1 MRAKR
6 ACDVGVIRGTFP
18 VSPPRECVNRKSMK
32 SGNVCSAVGALD
44 NCFQISSSTPRARL
58 GTMSAMDVDPRD
70 GPGEPST
77 SFPRDLFELASDV
90 AMVGAPPSDAVA
102 SQIFQMHPLPDVFA
116 AIGEADEGSKREG
129 DLCSF
134 LDRMFQTGPG
144 KAMLASAMPYAR
156 AGVQADSPRV
166 RQLACA
172 QLGRAAQQVVA
183 AAPDELAGY
192 LTSLVDAVGDEDS
205 GVAAAAADALL
216 AVSTTSASVG
226 EQILT
231 RVSTSTQNERR
242 AEPRLRRHA
251 LAAAIAAGAGA
262 GDAAALTRALLLE
275 LDSPNDPLASV
286 ATMELVAEI
295 VENTPR
301 SKVALALCDATLP
314 RLAAVA
320 AAEPRDDENDAA
332 AGFARA
338 RAATVGARIASA
350 ASTARGS
357 FPHATGGDALLD
369 ALASLL
375 ARAVQGEG
383 DRELGEVACAA
394 VTSLAE
400 STTAIAALCA
410 RKDDRKEILSRVVHL
425 GLGGSRVS
433 TGTRVAALHAV
444 ATFAGAGDQTGRRS
458 RLAAPAMPH
467 EPACGSA
474 ADAETAETAVRDA
487 AYDAAAAI
495 SHFAACFLGT
505 SVMVPAF
512 EMIQLAWRV
521 WMSSL
526 AVSGESLPAPSAFF
540 TGAKSR
546 ARSPWTTQTESAY
559 LYVSKMKAS
568 SLIPFG
574 AVGETVS
581 PVSTS
586 K

>member
-1 MRAKR
+1 
-6 ACDVGVIRGTFP
+6 
-18 VSPPRECVNRKSMK
+18 
-32 SGNVCSAVGALD
+32 
-44 NCFQISSSTPRARL
+44 
-58 GTMSAMDVDPRD
+58 MSAMDVDPRD

-183 AAPDELAGY
+183 AAPEDLAGY

-231 RVSTSTQNERR
+231 RVSESTMNERR

-295 VENTPR
+295 VENTPT
-301 SKVALALCDATLP
+301 SAVALALCDATLP

-357 FPHATGGDALLD
+357 FPHAAGGDALLD

-487 AYDAAAAI
+487 AYDAAAARGVTVGECVSESLAKGGDAFLELRI
-495 SHFAACFLGT
+495 AAYRCVASLGRRPWFAAEVAMSAKALALVTDPAYESTPPGCRWRHEAALGMLAAARAPRGADA
-505 SVMVPAF
+505 SVSDGAASRL
-512 EMIQLAWRV
+512 EA
-521 WMSSL
+521 
-526 AVSGESLPAPSAFF
+526 AVAG
-540 TGAKSR
+540 G
-546 ARSPWTTQTESAY
+546 
-559 LYVSKMKAS
+559 
-568 SLIPFG
+568 PFG
-574 AVGETVS
+574 NGVGSGGAPRVAVAQR
-581 PVSTS
+581 
-586 K
+586 

>member
-1 MRAKR
+1 
-6 ACDVGVIRGTFP
+6 
-18 VSPPRECVNRKSMK
+18 
-32 SGNVCSAVGALD
+32 
-44 NCFQISSSTPRARL
+44 
-58 GTMSAMDVDPRD
+58 MSAMDVDPRD

-77 SFPRDLFELASDV
+77 SFPPDLFELASDV

-156 AGVQADSPRV
+156 AGMQADSPRV
-166 RQLACA
+166 RQLACT
-172 QLGRAAQQVVA
+172 QLGRAAQQVA
-183 AAPDELAGY
+183 AAPEDSAGC

-216 AVSTTSASVG
+216 AVSAASASIGGQV
-226 EQILT
+226 LT
-231 RVSTSTQNERR
+231 RVSESARNERR
-242 AEPRLRRHA
+242 AEPRLRGHA
-251 LAAAIAAGAGA
+251 LAAAISAGAGA

-275 LDSPNDPLASV
+275 LDATSSDPLASM

-295 VENTPR
+295 VEKTPR
-301 SKVALALCDATLP
+301 SAVALALCDATLP

-320 AAEPRDDENDAA
+320 AAEPGENENENDTAA
-332 AGFARA
+332 EFARA

-357 FPHATGGDALLD
+357 FPHASGGDALLD

-383 DRELGEVACAA
+383 DGELGEAACAA

-400 STTAIAALCA
+400 SATAVAALCA
-410 RKDDRKEILSRVVHL
+410 GAKHDRVAILSRLVRL
-425 GLGGSRVS
+425 GLGGRRVP

-444 ATFAGAGDQTGRRS
+444 ATFAGAGDQTGRKS
-458 RLAAPAMPH
+458 RLAAPAAPH

-474 ADAETAETAVRDA
+474 AAAETAEAAMRDA
-487 AYDAAAAI
+487 AYDAAEARGMTVGECVSESLAKGGDSFLELRIAAYRCVA
-495 SHFAACFLGT
+495 SLGRRPWFAAEVAT
-505 SVMVPAF
+505 SPKALALVTDPAY
-512 EMIQLAWRV
+512 ESTPPGCRWRHEAASGMLAAARAPRGV
-521 WMSSL
+521 DASVSDGAAARL
-526 AVSGESLPAPSAFF
+526 EAAVAG
-540 TGAKSR
+540 G
-546 ARSPWTTQTESAY
+546 
-559 LYVSKMKAS
+559 
-568 SLIPFG
+568 PFG
-574 AVGETVS
+574 NGVGGQGAPRVAVAQR
-581 PVSTS
+581 
-586 K
+586 

>member
-1 MRAKR
+1 
-6 ACDVGVIRGTFP
+6 
-18 VSPPRECVNRKSMK
+18 
-32 SGNVCSAVGALD
+32 
-44 NCFQISSSTPRARL
+44 
-58 GTMSAMDVDPRD
+58 MSAMDVDPRD

-144 KAMLASAMPYAR
+144 KALLASAMPYAR

-183 AAPDELAGY
+183 AAPEDLAGY

-216 AVSTTSASVG
+216 AVSATSASVG

-231 RVSTSTQNERR
+231 RVSESTQNERR
-242 AEPRLRRHA
+242 SEPRLRRHA

-295 VENTPR
+295 VEKTPR
-301 SKVALALCDATLP
+301 SAVALALCDATLP

-320 AAEPRDDENDAA
+320 AAEPRENDAA

-350 ASTARGS
+350 VSTARGS
-357 FPHATGGDALLD
+357 FPHAAGGDALLD

-410 RKDDRKEILSRVVHL
+410 RKDDRVAILSRVVHL
-425 GLGGSRVS
+425 GLGGSRVP

-487 AYDAAAAI
+487 AYDAAAARGVTVGECVSESLAKGGDAFLELRI
-495 SHFAACFLGT
+495 AAYRCVASLGRRPWFAAEVATSAKALALVTDPAYESTPPGCRWRHEAALGMLAAARASRGADA
-505 SVMVPAF
+505 SVSDGAASRL
-512 EMIQLAWRV
+512 EA
-521 WMSSL
+521 
-526 AVSGESLPAPSAFF
+526 AVAG
-540 TGAKSR
+540 G
-546 ARSPWTTQTESAY
+546 
-559 LYVSKMKAS
+559 
-568 SLIPFG
+568 PFG
-574 AVGETVS
+574 NGVGGGGAPRVAVAQR
-581 PVSTS
+581 
-586 K
+586 

>member
-1 MRAKR
+1 
-6 ACDVGVIRGTFP
+6 
-18 VSPPRECVNRKSMK
+18 
-32 SGNVCSAVGALD
+32 
-44 NCFQISSSTPRARL
+44 
-58 GTMSAMDVDPRD
+58 MSAMDVAPRD

-77 SFPRDLFELASDV
+77 SFPPDLFELASDV

-156 AGVQADSPRV
+156 AGMQADSPRV
-166 RQLACA
+166 RQLACT
-172 QLGRAAQQVVA
+172 QLGRAAQQVA
-183 AAPDELAGY
+183 AAPEDSAGC

-216 AVSTTSASVG
+216 AVSAASASIGGQV
-226 EQILT
+226 LT
-231 RVSTSTQNERR
+231 RVSESARNERR
-242 AEPRLRRHA
+242 AEPRLRGHA
-251 LAAAIAAGAGA
+251 LAAAISAGAGA

-275 LDSPNDPLASV
+275 LDATSSDPLASM

-295 VENTPR
+295 VEKTPR
-301 SKVALALCDATLP
+301 SAVALALCDATLP

-320 AAEPRDDENDAA
+320 AAEPGENENENDTAA
-332 AGFARA
+332 EFARA

-357 FPHATGGDALLD
+357 FPHASGGDALLD

-383 DRELGEVACAA
+383 DGELGEAACAA

-400 STTAIAALCA
+400 SATAVAALCA
-410 RKDDRKEILSRVVHL
+410 GAKHDRVAILSRLVRL
-425 GLGGSRVS
+425 GLGGRRVP

-444 ATFAGAGDQTGRRS
+444 ATFAGAGDQTGRKS
-458 RLAAPAMPH
+458 RLVAPAAPH

-474 ADAETAETAVRDA
+474 AAAETAEAAMRDA
-487 AYDAAAAI
+487 AYDAAEARGVTVGECVSESLAKGGDSFLELRIAAYRCVA
-495 SHFAACFLGT
+495 SLGRRPWFAAEVAT
-505 SVMVPAF
+505 SPKALALVTDPAY
-512 EMIQLAWRV
+512 ESTPPGCRWRHEAASGMLAAARAPRGV
-521 WMSSL
+521 DASVSDGAAARL
-526 AVSGESLPAPSAFF
+526 EAAVAG
-540 TGAKSR
+540 G
-546 ARSPWTTQTESAY
+546 
-559 LYVSKMKAS
+559 
-568 SLIPFG
+568 PFG
-574 AVGETVS
+574 NGVGGQGAPRVAVAQR
-581 PVSTS
+581 
-586 K
+586 

>member
-1 MRAKR
+1 
-6 ACDVGVIRGTFP
+6 
-18 VSPPRECVNRKSMK
+18 
-32 SGNVCSAVGALD
+32 
-44 NCFQISSSTPRARL
+44 
-58 GTMSAMDVDPRD
+58 MSAMDVDPRD

-77 SFPRDLFELASDV
+77 SFPRDLFELAADV

-183 AAPDELAGY
+183 AAPDELARY

-231 RVSTSTQNERR
+231 RVSTSTQNETR

-295 VENTPR
+295 VENTPT
-301 SKVALALCDATLP
+301 SAVALALCDATLP

-357 FPHATGGDALLD
+357 FPHAAGGDALLD

-375 ARAVQGEG
+375 ARAVQGEDG
-383 DRELGEVACAA
+383 DGELGEAACAA

-400 STTAIAALCA
+400 SATAVAALCA
-410 RKDDRKEILSRVVHL
+410 GAKHDRVAILSRVVHL
-425 GLGGSRVS
+425 GLGGRRVP

-444 ATFAGAGDQTGRRS
+444 ATFAGAGDQTGRKS
-458 RLAAPAMPH
+458 RLAAPAAPH

-474 ADAETAETAVRDA
+474 AAAETAEAAMRDA
-487 AYDAAAAI
+487 AYDAAEARGVTVGECVSESLAKGGDSFLELRIAAYRCVA
-495 SHFAACFLGT
+495 SLGRRPWFAAEVATIPKALALVTDPAYESTPPGCRWRHEAASGMLAAARAPRGVDA
-505 SVMVPAF
+505 SVSDGAAARL
-512 EMIQLAWRV
+512 EA
-521 WMSSL
+521 
-526 AVSGESLPAPSAFF
+526 AVAG
-540 TGAKSR
+540 G
-546 ARSPWTTQTESAY
+546 
-559 LYVSKMKAS
+559 
-568 SLIPFG
+568 PFG
-574 AVGETVS
+574 NGVGGQGAPRVAVAQR
-581 PVSTS
+581 
-586 K
+586 

>member
-1 MRAKR
+1 
-6 ACDVGVIRGTFP
+6 
-18 VSPPRECVNRKSMK
+18 
-32 SGNVCSAVGALD
+32 
-44 NCFQISSSTPRARL
+44 
-58 GTMSAMDVDPRD
+58 MSAMDVDPRD

-77 SFPRDLFELASDV
+77 SFPPDLFELASDV

-156 AGVQADSPRV
+156 AGMQADSPRV
-166 RQLACA
+166 RQLACT
-172 QLGRAAQQVVA
+172 QLGRAAQQVA
-183 AAPDELAGY
+183 AAPEDSAGC

-216 AVSTTSASVG
+216 AVSAASASIGGQV
-226 EQILT
+226 LT
-231 RVSTSTQNERR
+231 RVSESARNERR
-242 AEPRLRRHA
+242 AEPRLRGHA
-251 LAAAIAAGAGA
+251 LAAAISAGAGA

-275 LDSPNDPLASV
+275 LDATSSDPLASM

-295 VENTPR
+295 VEKTPR
-301 SKVALALCDATLP
+301 SAVALALCDATLP

-320 AAEPRDDENDAA
+320 AAEPGENENENDTAA
-332 AGFARA
+332 EFARA

-357 FPHATGGDALLD
+357 FPHASGGDALLD

-383 DRELGEVACAA
+383 DGELGEAACAA

-400 STTAIAALCA
+400 SATAVAALCA
-410 RKDDRKEILSRVVHL
+410 GAKHDRVAILSRLVRL
-425 GLGGSRVS
+425 GLGGRRVP

-444 ATFAGAGDQTGRRS
+444 ATFAGAGDQTGRKS
-458 RLAAPAMPH
+458 RLAAPAAPH

-474 ADAETAETAVRDA
+474 AAAETAEAAMRDA
-487 AYDAAAAI
+487 AYDAAEARGVTVGECVSESLAKGGDSFLELRIAAYRCVA
-495 SHFAACFLGT
+495 SLGRRPWFAAEVAT
-505 SVMVPAF
+505 SPKALALVTDPAY
-512 EMIQLAWRV
+512 ESTPPGCRWRHEAASGMLAAARAPRGV
-521 WMSSL
+521 DASVSDGAAARL
-526 AVSGESLPAPSAFF
+526 EAAVAG
-540 TGAKSR
+540 G
-546 ARSPWTTQTESAY
+546 
-559 LYVSKMKAS
+559 
-568 SLIPFG
+568 PFG
-574 AVGETVS
+574 NGVGGQGAPRVAVAQR
-581 PVSTS
+581 
-586 K
+586 

>member
-1 MRAKR
+1 
-6 ACDVGVIRGTFP
+6 
-18 VSPPRECVNRKSMK
+18 
-32 SGNVCSAVGALD
+32 
-44 NCFQISSSTPRARL
+44 
-58 GTMSAMDVDPRD
+58 MSAMDVDPRD

-144 KAMLASAMPYAR
+144 KALLASAMPYAR

-183 AAPDELAGY
+183 AAPEDLAGY

-216 AVSTTSASVG
+216 AVSATSASVG

-231 RVSTSTQNERR
+231 RVSESTQNERR

-295 VENTPR
+295 VEKTPR
-301 SKVALALCDATLP
+301 SAVALALCDATLP

-320 AAEPRDDENDAA
+320 AAEPRENDAA

-357 FPHATGGDALLD
+357 FPHAAGGDALLD

-375 ARAVQGEG
+375 ACAVQGEG

-410 RKDDRKEILSRVVHL
+410 RKDDRVAILSRVVHL
-425 GLGGSRVS
+425 GLGGSRVP

-458 RLAAPAMPH
+458 RVAAPAMPH

-487 AYDAAAAI
+487 AYDAAAARGVTVGECVSESLAKGGDAFLELRI
-495 SHFAACFLGT
+495 AAYRCVASLGRRPWFAAEVATSAKALALVTDPAYESTPPGCRWRHEAALGMLAAARASRGADA
-505 SVMVPAF
+505 SVSDGAASRL
-512 EMIQLAWRV
+512 EA
-521 WMSSL
+521 
-526 AVSGESLPAPSAFF
+526 AVAG
-540 TGAKSR
+540 G
-546 ARSPWTTQTESAY
+546 
-559 LYVSKMKAS
+559 
-568 SLIPFG
+568 PFG
-574 AVGETVS
+574 NGVGGGGAPRVAVAQR
-581 PVSTS
+581 
-586 K
+586 

>member
-1 MRAKR
+1 
-6 ACDVGVIRGTFP
+6 
-18 VSPPRECVNRKSMK
+18 
-32 SGNVCSAVGALD
+32 
-44 NCFQISSSTPRARL
+44 
-58 GTMSAMDVDPRD
+58 MSAMDVDPRD

-144 KAMLASAMPYAR
+144 KALLASAMPYAR

-183 AAPDELAGY
+183 AAPEDLAGY

-216 AVSTTSASVG
+216 AVSATSASVG

-231 RVSTSTQNERR
+231 RVSESTQNERR

-295 VENTPR
+295 VEKTPR
-301 SKVALALCDATLP
+301 SAVALALCDATLP

-320 AAEPRDDENDAA
+320 AAEPRENDAA

-357 FPHATGGDALLD
+357 FPHAAGGDALLD

-410 RKDDRKEILSRVVHL
+410 RKDDRVAILSRVVHL
-425 GLGGSRVS
+425 GLGGSRVP

-458 RLAAPAMPH
+458 RVAAPAMPH

-487 AYDAAAAI
+487 AYDAAAARGVTVGECVSESLAKGGDAFLELRI
-495 SHFAACFLGT
+495 AAYRCVASLGRRPWFAAEVATSAKALALVTDPAYESTPPGCRWRHEAALGMLAAARASRGADA
-505 SVMVPAF
+505 SVSDGAASRL
-512 EMIQLAWRV
+512 EA
-521 WMSSL
+521 
-526 AVSGESLPAPSAFF
+526 AVAG
-540 TGAKSR
+540 G
-546 ARSPWTTQTESAY
+546 
-559 LYVSKMKAS
+559 
-568 SLIPFG
+568 PFG
-574 AVGETVS
+574 NGVGGGGAPRVAVAQR
-581 PVSTS
+581 
-586 K
+586 

>member
-1 MRAKR
+1 M
-6 ACDVGVIRGTFP
+6 
-18 VSPPRECVNRKSMK
+18 
-32 SGNVCSAVGALD
+32 
-44 NCFQISSSTPRARL
+44 
-58 GTMSAMDVDPRD
+58 
-70 GPGEPST
+70 
-77 SFPRDLFELASDV
+77 
-90 AMVGAPPSDAVA
+90 
-102 SQIFQMHPLPDVFA
+102 
-116 AIGEADEGSKREG
+116 
-129 DLCSF
+129 
-134 LDRMFQTGPG
+134 
-144 KAMLASAMPYAR
+144 
-156 AGVQADSPRV
+156 
-166 RQLACA
+166 
-172 QLGRAAQQVVA
+172 
-183 AAPDELAGY
+183 
-192 LTSLVDAVGDEDS
+192 TSLVDAVGDEDS

-231 RVSTSTQNERR
+231 RVSESTMNERR

-295 VENTPR
+295 VENTPT
-301 SKVALALCDATLP
+301 SAVALALCDATLP

-357 FPHATGGDALLD
+357 FPHAAGGDALLD

-433 TGTRVAALHAV
+433 TGTRVAALHAM

-487 AYDAAAAI
+487 AYDAAAARGVTVGECVSESLAKGGDAFLELRI
-495 SHFAACFLGT
+495 AAYRCVASLGRRPWFAAEVAMSAKALALVTDPAYESTPPGCRWRHEAALGMLAAARAPRGADA
-505 SVMVPAF
+505 SVSDGAASRL
-512 EMIQLAWRV
+512 EA
-521 WMSSL
+521 
-526 AVSGESLPAPSAFF
+526 AVAG
-540 TGAKSR
+540 G
-546 ARSPWTTQTESAY
+546 
-559 LYVSKMKAS
+559 
-568 SLIPFG
+568 PFG
-574 AVGETVS
+574 NGVGSGGAPRVAVAQR
-581 PVSTS
+581 
-586 K
+586 

>member
-1 MRAKR
+1 
-6 ACDVGVIRGTFP
+6 
-18 VSPPRECVNRKSMK
+18 
-32 SGNVCSAVGALD
+32 
-44 NCFQISSSTPRARL
+44 
-58 GTMSAMDVDPRD
+58 MSAMDVDPRD

-77 SFPRDLFELASDV
+77 SFPPDLFELASDV

-156 AGVQADSPRV
+156 AGMQADSPRV
-166 RQLACA
+166 RQLACT
-172 QLGRAAQQVVA
+172 QLGRAAQQVVT
-183 AAPDELAGY
+183 AAPEDSAGC

-216 AVSTTSASVG
+216 AITAASASIG
-226 EQILT
+226 GQILT
-231 RVSTSTQNERR
+231 RVSESARNERR
-242 AEPRLRRHA
+242 AEPRLRGHA
-251 LAAAIAAGAGA
+251 LAAAISAGAGA

-275 LDSPNDPLASV
+275 LDSPNDPLKAV

-295 VENTPR
+295 VENTPT
-301 SKVALALCDATLP
+301 SAVALALCDATLP

-357 FPHATGGDALLD
+357 FPHAAGGDALLD

-425 GLGGSRVS
+425 GLGGSRVP

-487 AYDAAAAI
+487 AYDAAAARGVTVGECVSESLAKGGDAFLELRI
-495 SHFAACFLGT
+495 AAYRCVASLGRRPWFAAEVAMSAKALALVTDPAYESTPPGCRWRHEAALGMLAAARAPRGADA
-505 SVMVPAF
+505 SVSDGAASRL
-512 EMIQLAWRV
+512 EA
-521 WMSSL
+521 
-526 AVSGESLPAPSAFF
+526 AVAG
-540 TGAKSR
+540 G
-546 ARSPWTTQTESAY
+546 
-559 LYVSKMKAS
+559 
-568 SLIPFG
+568 PFG
-574 AVGETVS
+574 NGVGSGGAPRVAVAQR
-581 PVSTS
+581 
-586 K
+586 

>member
-1 MRAKR
+1 
-6 ACDVGVIRGTFP
+6 
-18 VSPPRECVNRKSMK
+18 
-32 SGNVCSAVGALD
+32 
-44 NCFQISSSTPRARL
+44 
-58 GTMSAMDVDPRD
+58 MSAMDVDPRD

-77 SFPRDLFELASDV
+77 SFPPDLFELASDV

-156 AGVQADSPRV
+156 AGMQADSPRV
-166 RQLACA
+166 RQLACT
-172 QLGRAAQQVVA
+172 QLGRAAQQVA
-183 AAPDELAGY
+183 AAPEDSAGC

-216 AVSTTSASVG
+216 AVSAASASIGGQV
-226 EQILT
+226 LT
-231 RVSTSTQNERR
+231 RVSESARNERR
-242 AEPRLRRHA
+242 AEPRLRGHA
-251 LAAAIAAGAGA
+251 LAAAISAGAGA

-275 LDSPNDPLASV
+275 LDATSSDPLASM

-295 VENTPR
+295 VEKTPR
-301 SKVALALCDATLP
+301 SAVALALFDATLP

-320 AAEPRDDENDAA
+320 AAEPGENENENDTAA
-332 AGFARA
+332 EFARA

-357 FPHATGGDALLD
+357 FPHASGGDALLD

-383 DRELGEVACAA
+383 DGELGEAACAA

-400 STTAIAALCA
+400 SATAVAALCA
-410 RKDDRKEILSRVVHL
+410 GAKHDRVAILSRLVRL
-425 GLGGSRVS
+425 GLGGRRVP

-444 ATFAGAGDQTGRRS
+444 ATFAGAGDQTGRKS
-458 RLAAPAMPH
+458 RLAAPAAPH

-474 ADAETAETAVRDA
+474 AAAETAEAAMRDA
-487 AYDAAAAI
+487 AYDAAEARGMTVGECVSESLAKGGDSFLELRIAAYRCVA
-495 SHFAACFLGT
+495 SLGRRPWFAAEVAT
-505 SVMVPAF
+505 SPKALALVTDPAY
-512 EMIQLAWRV
+512 ESTPPGCRWRHEAASGMLAAARAPRGV
-521 WMSSL
+521 DASVSDGAAARL
-526 AVSGESLPAPSAFF
+526 EAAVAG
-540 TGAKSR
+540 G
-546 ARSPWTTQTESAY
+546 
-559 LYVSKMKAS
+559 
-568 SLIPFG
+568 PFG
-574 AVGETVS
+574 NGVGGQGAPRVAVAQR
-581 PVSTS
+581 
-586 K
+586 

>member
-1 MRAKR
+1 
-6 ACDVGVIRGTFP
+6 
-18 VSPPRECVNRKSMK
+18 
-32 SGNVCSAVGALD
+32 
-44 NCFQISSSTPRARL
+44 
-58 GTMSAMDVDPRD
+58 MSAMDVDPRD

-129 DLCSF
+129 QLCSF

-183 AAPDELAGY
+183 AAPEDLAGY

-216 AVSTTSASVG
+216 AVSATSASVG

-231 RVSTSTQNERR
+231 RVSESTQNERR

-295 VENTPR
+295 VEKTPR
-301 SKVALALCDATLP
+301 SAVALALCDATLP

-320 AAEPRDDENDAA
+320 AAEPRENDAA

-357 FPHATGGDALLD
+357 FPHAAGGDALLD

-375 ARAVQGEG
+375 ACAVQGEG

-410 RKDDRKEILSRVVHL
+410 RKDDRVAILSRVVHL
-425 GLGGSRVS
+425 GLGGSRVP

-458 RLAAPAMPH
+458 RVAAPAMPH

-487 AYDAAAAI
+487 AYDAAAARGVTVGECVSESLAKGGDAFLELRI
-495 SHFAACFLGT
+495 AAYRCVASLGRRPWFAAEVATSAKALALVTDPAYESTPPGCRWRHEAALGMLAAARASRGADA
-505 SVMVPAF
+505 SVSDGAASRL
-512 EMIQLAWRV
+512 EA
-521 WMSSL
+521 
-526 AVSGESLPAPSAFF
+526 AVAG
-540 TGAKSR
+540 G
-546 ARSPWTTQTESAY
+546 
-559 LYVSKMKAS
+559 
-568 SLIPFG
+568 PFG
-574 AVGETVS
+574 NGVGGGGAPRVAVAQR
-581 PVSTS
+581 
-586 K
+586 

>member
-1 MRAKR
+1 
-6 ACDVGVIRGTFP
+6 
-18 VSPPRECVNRKSMK
+18 
-32 SGNVCSAVGALD
+32 
-44 NCFQISSSTPRARL
+44 
-58 GTMSAMDVDPRD
+58 MSAMDVDPRD

-144 KAMLASAMPYAR
+144 KALLASAMPYAR

-183 AAPDELAGY
+183 AAPEDLAGY

-216 AVSTTSASVG
+216 AVSATSASVG

-231 RVSTSTQNERR
+231 RVSESTQNERR

-251 LAAAIAAGAGA
+251 LAAAIAAGAGD

-295 VENTPR
+295 VEKTPR
-301 SKVALALCDATLP
+301 SAVALALCDATLP

-320 AAEPRDDENDAA
+320 AAEPRENDAA
-332 AGFARA
+332 AGYTRA

-357 FPHATGGDALLD
+357 FPHAAGGDALLD

-410 RKDDRKEILSRVVHL
+410 RKDDRVAILSRVVHL
-425 GLGGSRVS
+425 GLGGSRVP

-444 ATFAGAGDQTGRRS
+444 ATFAGAGDQTGRRL

-487 AYDAAAAI
+487 AYDAAAARGVTVGECVSESLAKGGDAFLELRI
-495 SHFAACFLGT
+495 AAYRCVASLGRRPWFAAEVATSAKALALVTDPAYESTPPGCRWRHEAALGMLAAARASRGADA
-505 SVMVPAF
+505 SVSDGAASRL
-512 EMIQLAWRV
+512 EA
-521 WMSSL
+521 
-526 AVSGESLPAPSAFF
+526 AVAG
-540 TGAKSR
+540 G
-546 ARSPWTTQTESAY
+546 
-559 LYVSKMKAS
+559 
-568 SLIPFG
+568 PFG
-574 AVGETVS
+574 NGVGGGGAPRVAVAQR
-581 PVSTS
+581 
-586 K
+586 

>member
-1 MRAKR
+1 
-6 ACDVGVIRGTFP
+6 
-18 VSPPRECVNRKSMK
+18 
-32 SGNVCSAVGALD
+32 
-44 NCFQISSSTPRARL
+44 
-58 GTMSAMDVDPRD
+58 MSAMDVDPRD

-129 DLCSF
+129 QLCSF

-144 KAMLASAMPYAR
+144 KALLASAMPYAR

-183 AAPDELAGY
+183 AAPEDLAGY

-216 AVSTTSASVG
+216 AVSATSASVG

-231 RVSTSTQNERR
+231 RVSESTQNERR

-295 VENTPR
+295 VEKTPR
-301 SKVALALCDATLP
+301 SAVALALCDATLP

-320 AAEPRDDENDAA
+320 AAEPRENDAA

-357 FPHATGGDALLD
+357 FPHAAGGDALLD

-375 ARAVQGEG
+375 ACAVQGEG

-410 RKDDRKEILSRVVHL
+410 RKDDRVAILSRVVHL
-425 GLGGSRVS
+425 GLGGSRVP

-458 RLAAPAMPH
+458 RVAAPAMPH

-487 AYDAAAAI
+487 AYDAAAARGVTVGECVSESLAKGGDAFLELRI
-495 SHFAACFLGT
+495 AAYRCVASLGRRPWFAAEVATSAKALALVTDPAYESTPPGCRWRHEAALGMLAAARASRGADA
-505 SVMVPAF
+505 SVSDGAASRL
-512 EMIQLAWRV
+512 EA
-521 WMSSL
+521 
-526 AVSGESLPAPSAFF
+526 AVAG
-540 TGAKSR
+540 G
-546 ARSPWTTQTESAY
+546 
-559 LYVSKMKAS
+559 
-568 SLIPFG
+568 PFG
-574 AVGETVS
+574 NGVGGGGAPRVAVAQR
-581 PVSTS
+581 
-586 K
+586 

>member
-1 MRAKR
+1 
-6 ACDVGVIRGTFP
+6 
-18 VSPPRECVNRKSMK
+18 
-32 SGNVCSAVGALD
+32 
-44 NCFQISSSTPRARL
+44 
-58 GTMSAMDVDPRD
+58 MSAMDVDPRD

-77 SFPRDLFELASDV
+77 SFPPDLFELASDV

-156 AGVQADSPRV
+156 AGMQADSPRV
-166 RQLACA
+166 RQLACT
-172 QLGRAAQQVVA
+172 QLGRAAQQVA
-183 AAPDELAGY
+183 AAPEDSAGC

-216 AVSTTSASVG
+216 AVSAASASIGGQV
-226 EQILT
+226 LT
-231 RVSTSTQNERR
+231 RVSESARNERR
-242 AEPRLRRHA
+242 AEPRLRGHA
-251 LAAAIAAGAGA
+251 LAAAISAGAGA

-275 LDSPNDPLASV
+275 LDATSSDPLASM

-295 VENTPR
+295 VEKTPR
-301 SKVALALCDATLP
+301 SAVALALCDATLP

-320 AAEPRDDENDAA
+320 AAEPGENENENDTAA
-332 AGFARA
+332 EFARA

-357 FPHATGGDALLD
+357 FPHASGGDALLD

-383 DRELGEVACAA
+383 DGELGEAACAA

-400 STTAIAALCA
+400 SATAVAALCA
-410 RKDDRKEILSRVVHL
+410 GAKHNRVAILSRLVRL
-425 GLGGSRVS
+425 GLGGRRVP

-444 ATFAGAGDQTGRRS
+444 ATFAGAGDQTGRKS
-458 RLAAPAMPH
+458 RLAAPAAPH

-474 ADAETAETAVRDA
+474 AAAETAEAAMRDA
-487 AYDAAAAI
+487 AYDAAEARGVTVGECVSESLAKGGDSFLELRIAAYRCVA
-495 SHFAACFLGT
+495 SLGRRPWFAAEVAT
-505 SVMVPAF
+505 SPKALALVTDPAY
-512 EMIQLAWRV
+512 ESTPPGCRWRHEAASGMLAAARAPRGV
-521 WMSSL
+521 DASVSDGAAARL
-526 AVSGESLPAPSAFF
+526 EAAVAG
-540 TGAKSR
+540 G
-546 ARSPWTTQTESAY
+546 
-559 LYVSKMKAS
+559 
-568 SLIPFG
+568 PFG
-574 AVGETVS
+574 NGVGGQGAPRVAVAQR
-581 PVSTS
+581 
-586 K
+586 

>member
-1 MRAKR
+1 
-6 ACDVGVIRGTFP
+6 
-18 VSPPRECVNRKSMK
+18 
-32 SGNVCSAVGALD
+32 
-44 NCFQISSSTPRARL
+44 
-58 GTMSAMDVDPRD
+58 MSAMDVDPRD

-192 LTSLVDAVGDEDS
+192 MTSLVDAVGDEDS

-295 VENTPR
+295 VENTPT
-301 SKVALALCDATLP
+301 SAVALALCDATLP

-338 RAATVGARIASA
+338 RAPRRWAR
-350 ASTARGS
+350 
-357 FPHATGGDALLD
+357 
-369 ALASLL
+369 ASLPPR
-375 ARAVQGEG
+375 ARRAARSRTP
-383 DRELGEVACAA
+383 REATRC
-394 VTSLAE
+394 
-400 STTAIAALCA
+400 ST
-410 RKDDRKEILSRVVHL
+410 RS
-425 GLGGSRVS
+425 
-433 TGTRVAALHAV
+433 
-444 ATFAGAGDQTGRRS
+444 RRS
-458 RLAAPAMPH
+458 WPARYR
-467 EPACGSA
+467 G
-474 ADAETAETAVRDA
+474 R
-487 AYDAAAAI
+487 
-495 SHFAACFLGT
+495 GT
-505 SVMVPAF
+505 
-512 EMIQLAWRV
+512 ENWER
-521 WMSSL
+521 W
-526 AVSGESLPAPSAFF
+526 
-540 TGAKSR
+540 R
-546 ARSPWTTQTESAY
+546 ARR
-559 LYVSKMKAS
+559 
-568 SLIPFG
+568 
-574 AVGETVS
+574 
-581 PVSTS
+581 
-586 K
+586 

>member
-1 MRAKR
+1 
-6 ACDVGVIRGTFP
+6 
-18 VSPPRECVNRKSMK
+18 
-32 SGNVCSAVGALD
+32 
-44 NCFQISSSTPRARL
+44 
-58 GTMSAMDVDPRD
+58 MSAMDVDPRD

-102 SQIFQMHPLPDVFA
+102 SQIFQTHRLPDVFD

-129 DLCSF
+129 DLCLF

-144 KAMLASAMPYAR
+144 KAMLTSAMPYAR
-156 AGVQADSPRV
+156 AGMQADSPRV

-183 AAPDELAGY
+183 AAPEDLAGY

-216 AVSTTSASVG
+216 AVSATSASVG

-231 RVSTSTQNERR
+231 RVSESTQNERR

-295 VENTPR
+295 VEKTPR
-301 SKVALALCDATLP
+301 SAVALALCDATLP

-320 AAEPRDDENDAA
+320 AAEPRENDAA

-357 FPHATGGDALLD
+357 FPHAAGGDALLD

-375 ARAVQGEG
+375 ACAVQGEG

-410 RKDDRKEILSRVVHL
+410 RKDDRVAILSRVVHL
-425 GLGGSRVS
+425 GLGGSRVP

-458 RLAAPAMPH
+458 RVAAPAMPH

-487 AYDAAAAI
+487 AYDAAAARGVTVGECVSESLAKGGDAFLELRI
-495 SHFAACFLGT
+495 AAYRCVASLGRRPWFAAEVATSAKALALVTDPAYESTPPGCRWRHEAALGMLAAARASRGADA
-505 SVMVPAF
+505 SVSDGAASRL
-512 EMIQLAWRV
+512 EA
-521 WMSSL
+521 
-526 AVSGESLPAPSAFF
+526 AVAG
-540 TGAKSR
+540 G
-546 ARSPWTTQTESAY
+546 
-559 LYVSKMKAS
+559 
-568 SLIPFG
+568 PFG
-574 AVGETVS
+574 NGVGGGGAPRVAVAQR
-581 PVSTS
+581 
-586 K
+586 

>member
-1 MRAKR
+1 
-6 ACDVGVIRGTFP
+6 
-18 VSPPRECVNRKSMK
+18 
-32 SGNVCSAVGALD
+32 
-44 NCFQISSSTPRARL
+44 
-58 GTMSAMDVDPRD
+58 MSAMDVDPRD

-77 SFPRDLFELASDV
+77 SFPPDLFELASDV

-156 AGVQADSPRV
+156 AGMQADSPRV
-166 RQLACA
+166 RQLACT
-172 QLGRAAQQVVA
+172 QLGRAAQQVA
-183 AAPDELAGY
+183 AAPEDSAGC

-216 AVSTTSASVG
+216 AVSAASASIGGQV
-226 EQILT
+226 LT
-231 RVSTSTQNERR
+231 RVSESARNERR
-242 AEPRLRRHA
+242 AEPRLRGHA
-251 LAAAIAAGAGA
+251 LAAAISAGAGA

-275 LDSPNDPLASV
+275 LDATSSDPLASM

-295 VENTPR
+295 VEKTPR
-301 SKVALALCDATLP
+301 SAVALALCDATLP

-320 AAEPRDDENDAA
+320 AAEPGENENENDTAA
-332 AGFARA
+332 EFARA

-357 FPHATGGDALLD
+357 FPHASGGDALLD

-383 DRELGEVACAA
+383 DEELGEAACAA

-400 STTAIAALCA
+400 SATAVAALCA
-410 RKDDRKEILSRVVHL
+410 GAKHDRVAILSRLVRL
-425 GLGGSRVS
+425 GLGGRRVP

-444 ATFAGAGDQTGRRS
+444 ATFAGAGDQTGRKS
-458 RLAAPAMPH
+458 RLAAPAAPH

-474 ADAETAETAVRDA
+474 AAAETAEAAMRDA
-487 AYDAAAAI
+487 AYDAAEARGVTVGECVSESLAKGGDSFLELRIAAYRCVA
-495 SHFAACFLGT
+495 SLGRRPWFAAEVAT
-505 SVMVPAF
+505 SPKALALVTDPAY
-512 EMIQLAWRV
+512 ESTPPGCRWRHEAASGMLAAARAPRGV
-521 WMSSL
+521 DASVSDGAAARL
-526 AVSGESLPAPSAFF
+526 EAAVAG
-540 TGAKSR
+540 G
-546 ARSPWTTQTESAY
+546 
-559 LYVSKMKAS
+559 
-568 SLIPFG
+568 PFG
-574 AVGETVS
+574 NGVGGQGAPRVAVAQR
-581 PVSTS
+581 
-586 K
+586 